1 MRYSTS
7 VRTSPRVAHR
17 LSASALEGV
26 GVGPPPVGRGNPVSL
41 CPQYP
46 RQLFISEVRNH
57 NQIGVVLNP
66 NPTDVFNAARHA
78 NITFRKAKQR
88 LEEVLLTQDRHESGC
103 LTVNTHGTPT
113 DLSTVMVA
121 RITRRDNALEE
132 LEDARRRL
140 EDARRLA
147 ELILYGR
154 SGHGGIA
161 REKPVDAD
169 CIYGYYVMGM
179 EIWVK
184 VASELVQPSSI
195 SRADAWCRMRAKR
208 ALLWA
213 DKIGVRALV
222 AT

>member
-1 MRYSTS
+1 MAY
-7 VRTSPRVAHR
+7 
-17 LSASALEGV
+17 ALNT
-26 GVGPPPVGRGNPVSL
+26 PGNF
-41 CPQYP
+41 
-46 RQLFISEVRNH
+46 LFSEVRNH

-66 NPTDVFNAARHA
+66 NPTDVFNATRHA

-113 DLSTVMVA
+113 DRSGALVA
-121 RITRRDNALEE
+121 GISRRDNAIKE
-132 LEDARRRL
+132 LDDACRRL

-147 ELILYGR
+147 ELILFGR

-179 EIWVK
+179 ETWVK
-184 VASELVQPSSI
+184 VASELVQPSST

-213 DKIGVRALV
+213 DQVGIRALV